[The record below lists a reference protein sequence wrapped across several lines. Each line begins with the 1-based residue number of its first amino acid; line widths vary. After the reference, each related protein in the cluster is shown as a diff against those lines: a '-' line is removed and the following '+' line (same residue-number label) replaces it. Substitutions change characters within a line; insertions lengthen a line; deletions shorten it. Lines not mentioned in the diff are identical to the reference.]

1 MFFEFVSIPNCYKTQ
16 EMCDRIVSENP
27 FMIVYCPDRYQ
38 TQRVCDEAVHGCQA
52 VLKLVCYKSNALKTW
67 QCIIS

>member
-1 MFFEFVSIPNCYKTQ
+1 
-16 EMCDRIVSENP
+16 MCDRIVSENP

-38 TQRVCDEAVHGCQA
+38 TQRLCDEAVHGCQA